1 MREEITNMNEEV
13 KEIKSFAME
22 LYQDSKN
29 ANKRICR
36 VFTIIILVIVIGY
49 FVTVGLWINSILEY
63 PDKAIENYKQ
73 KLDAIN
79 KNYELSKQYEN
90 FDERFYKTY
99 EKEIGEMF

>member
-36 VFTIIILVIVIGY
+36 VFTIIILVIVVLLMIR
-49 FVTVGLWINSILEY
+49 VTILERNL
-63 PDKAIENYKQ
+63 I
-73 KLDAIN
+73 L
-79 KNYELSKQYEN
+79 
-90 FDERFYKTY
+90 
-99 EKEIGEMF
+99 M

>member
-49 FVTVGLWINSILEY
+49 FVTVGLFLGYINELGYEEEIANIKTQEII
-63 PDKAIENYKQ
+63 DIDTIENSNIVNG
-73 KLDAIN
+73 DVN
-79 KNYELSKQYEN
+79 GNN
-90 FDERFYKTY
+90 
-99 EKEIGEMF
+99 